1 MKLLNDDGIEAV
13 HKGLTTNSHLSNL
26 SDLSQLPIPRAD
38 EFLVVPLGGVQ
49 RIGMN
54 WTLYG
59 HAGRWILVDA
69 GIGFPDRNNPQDG
82 DVFCPAPDAILSL
95 GKRLD
100 GLIITHAHEDHIGG
114 VHHFWPEVFSCPI
127 YATPFASEVLKNRFS
142 EHRVLDRVTIRTFK
156 PGDTFDLGG
165 FSIEAIA
172 VTHSVPEA
180 VALALTTNIGTMV
193 HTGDWK
199 DDQNPLV
206 GHKMDWERLTEIG
219 HKGVLALLCDSTNAN
234 RDLSLSSEADVLNGF
249 RTLMQTRQGMV
260 VVACFGSNVARV
272 ASACIAGAE
281 AGRMVAL
288 AGRSIRTN
296 EMIASNLRML
306 DHVPQ
311 PLFKP
316 SHLFGLEKN
325 EQVLICS
332 GGQGEENAALTKLI
346 AGSSS
351 LPTLSAGDTVV
362 ISSRIIP
369 GNEEAVQDLITKMEE
384 MGVEVLTGGML
395 VSNNPLHVSGHAGA
409 NELRRLH
416 KTLKPRFVIPLHG
429 EATHVKA
436 HADLALECGAEHAFI
451 PHEGYLMSISNRVR
465 YRGQLTNKP
474 IGFYRD
480 VQKSNDVVK
489 SFTRP

>member
-1 MKLLNDDGIEAV
+1 MKLLKQDGTEAV
-13 HKGLTTNSHLSNL
+13 QKGLTKNSHLSHI
-26 SDLSQLPIPRAD
+26 SDLSQLPIPLDD

-69 GIGFPDRNNPQDG
+69 GIGFPDKNNPQDG
-82 DVFCPAPDAILSL
+82 DIFCPAPDAILAL
-95 GKRLD
+95 GSRLD

-114 VHHFWPEVFSCPI
+114 VHHFWPEVFNCPI
-127 YATPFASEVLKNRFS
+127 YATPYAIEILKNRFS
-142 EHRVLDRVTIRTFK
+142 EHRVLNRVSLHTFR
-156 PGDTFDLGG
+156 PGDTFNLGS

-172 VTHSVPEA
+172 VTHSVPEP
-180 VALALTTNIGTMV
+180 VALALTTRVGTIV

-199 DDQNPLV
+199 DDETPLV
-206 GHKMDWERLTEIG
+206 GHKMDWERFAEIG
-219 HKGVLALLCDSTNAN
+219 KKGVLALLCDSTNAN
-234 RDLSLSSEADVLNGF
+234 RDLSLSSEADVLTGF
-249 RTLMQTRQGMV
+249 RTLMQTRKGMV

-296 EMIASNLRML
+296 EMIASNLHML

-311 PLFKP
+311 PLFRP

-346 AGSSS
+346 ANGAN

-369 GNEEAVQDLITKMEE
+369 GNEEAVNALIIKMEE

-395 VSNNPLHVSGHAGA
+395 VSNSPMHVSGHAGA
-409 NELRRLH
+409 NELRHLH
-416 KTLKPRFVIPLHG
+416 EILKPRFVIPLHG
-429 EATHVKA
+429 EEAHVKA
-436 HADLALECGAEHAFI
+436 HAEIALECGAESAFI
-451 PHEGYLMSISNRVR
+451 PHEGYVMSIKTEVS
-465 YRGQLTNKP
+465 YRGQITNKP

-480 VQKSNDVVK
+480 EHKSQEVVR
-489 SFTRP
+489 SISSI